1 MAQSLENLIAERNL
15 LDLATQGDAGAIASL
30 LNRSLKP
37 KGIAVQAKLDP
48 DCLHLLLESSQVP
61 SQEWVPFLQQG
72 ITNLGV
78 PSIRLV
84 KVYGRQRGTTQ
95 TAWQEVIT
103 LGQPIGSNP
112 PVIDGNLPVTH
123 FELGGGAVNGQQ
135 VVIGSKILQIT
146 GQGGVVTLSPQRKPP
161 LLRSRQAPS
170 PSASCRPI
178 TDLID
183 RQEEQEAVLTALK
196 QSIPIEFYGVAG
208 VGKTAL
214 LRSLAHHP
222 AMPAVAPDGIVYRA
236 VGQQPVEDL
245 LQAIFDDFFEY
256 DGGLPQRPADEEIW
270 YALRG
275 KQALVLLDDV
285 RLARQSLEPLLNDL
299 PSLHFI
305 LAAPEQQL
313 WDDSVSTVLTG
324 LPPYEALMLLDRYIG
339 GVISP
344 QEHPAAETLCTLLH
358 GNPLQI
364 AQVATLVR
372 EQGESFATLVTQIQ
386 AGATPATMIL
396 QTCAALPETERRV
409 LAALGVLGD
418 TSVQAHHLGG
428 LVGTSN
434 LQPMLASLVHQG
446 FVVTNG
452 IRYTLAGNL
461 LVPLRQFWNLSQWEQ
476 PIVRYFLSWARQHV
490 QVSGALAQESNLLTD
505 VVRLAFQKS
514 QWAEVVQL
522 VRLTEGAIAT
532 SCYWGT
538 WEQLWQMGLQAA
550 ENLGDQA
557 MIAHAW
563 HQLGTRALCLD
574 DTFTAHTYLTQAL
587 HLREAIGNQTG
598 VAATRHNLG
607 LLLAPTA
614 QPPQSLATQLQL
626 PPHSQAAAQL
636 QPLPQ
641 RLPDPVPLAGAS
653 SLSSDEPARRSSAV
667 LPIVLTTA
675 LFFVVGGFVAMQ
687 MFKTRSQFVLTSDR
701 LDFASQALNTT
712 SSGQTLTL
720 QNMGDQA
727 LSLGSI
733 TPTGANPTDFQV
745 TEECTKAPLPPS
757 QTCTVQVTFTP
768 QSQGDRI
775 ADLAIANRR
784 GELQRSVPLKGSS
797 PISSAGSNTG
807 NPLNPEQPNTGN
819 ATVTLRLE
827 PGNIDFGD
835 QLINQLGK
843 ARSIVLVN
851 DSLVPVTIQRMQLAG
866 AAQNEFQFDQQC
878 TGGPLAPGQSCP
890 IQVSFQPVIQGDRPA
905 TLEIFDTANRRWNV
919 PLQGNGV
926 AAAPQVPRLSITP
939 GSYDFGRE
947 PINTVSRAQTFT
959 IANLGT
965 QPLVIERFSQSGAS
979 EFKIVSNSCQTGALA
994 PNRTCQIGVTFYPRD
1009 QRDFNATLR
1018 VLSND
1023 PRGAT
1028 DIFLSGRG
1036 RLPVAAGMSVN
1047 PTALNFGA
1055 INLENSSEPRAVT
1068 ISNTGSAPLLLGDI
1082 RVGGNGDFVSDRNTP
1097 IGAACSNITLQPGQ
1111 NCGFNVVF
1119 LPQVAGDRTAQIT
1132 IPSNSPN
1139 SPATVTLRGT
1149 SNLQQLPALSI
1160 NLSSI
1165 DFSNQG
1171 IGTTSAPQSITLRNG
1186 GSASLQTGTLAFGG
1200 TNPYDFSASNSANF
1214 AISCSNITLAP
1225 GQFCAVQ
1232 VLFAPQEA
1240 GYRNAQLIIP
1250 STGSGSPARVTVG
1263 GVGLSGS
1270 SPGYPSPVP
1279 PIGIDPIRPP
1289 EIQPLGPTTR
1299 PWPPNFRSR

>member
-15 LDLATQGDAGAIASL
+15 LDLAKQGDADAIASL
-30 LNRSLKP
+30 LNRSLNP

-72 ITNLGV
+72 ITNLAV

-84 KVYGRQRGTTQ
+84 KIYGRQRGTTQ
-95 TAWQEVIT
+95 TVWQEVIT
-103 LGQPIGSNP
+103 LGQPIASNP
-112 PVIDGNLPVTH
+112 PVMDSNLPITH

-146 GQGGVVTLSPQRKPP
+146 GQGGIVTLSPQRKPP

-183 RQEEQEAVLTALK
+183 RKEEREAVLTALK

-222 AMPAVAPDGIVYRA
+222 AMPAIAPDGIVYRA

-324 LPPYEALMLLDRYIG
+324 LPPYEAVVLLDRYIG

-344 QEHPAAETLCTLLH
+344 QEHPAAETLCTLLQGH
-358 GNPLQI
+358 PLQI

-386 AGATPATMIL
+386 AGKTPATMIL

-434 LQPMLASLVHQG
+434 LQPVLASLVHQG
-446 FVVTNG
+446 FIVTNG

-461 LVPLRQFWNLSQWEQ
+461 LVPLRQFWDLSQWEQ
-476 PIVRYFLSWARQHV
+476 PIVRYFLNWARQHV
-490 QVSGALAQESNLLTD
+490 QVSGALTQESNLLTD
-505 VVRLAFQKS
+505 VVRLAVQKS

-557 MIAHAW
+557 TIAQAW

-607 LLLAPTA
+607 LLLAPIA
-614 QPPQSLATQLQL
+614 QPPQSLSTQLQL
-626 PPHSQAAAQL
+626 PTQSQAVAQL
-636 QPLPQ
+636 QPLPP
-641 RLPDPVPLAGAS
+641 LFPDPVSLAGAS
-653 SLSSDEPARRSSAV
+653 SLSSPEPARRSSAV
-667 LPIVLTTA
+667 LPIVLTA
-675 LFFVVGGFVAMQ
+675 LFFAVGGFVAMQ
-687 MFKTRSQFVLTSDR
+687 MFKTRPQFVLTSDR
-701 LDFASQALNTT
+701 LDFTSQALNTT

-720 QNMGDQA
+720 QNTGDQA

-745 TEECTKAPLPPS
+745 TEECTKAALPPS

-775 ADLAIANRR
+775 ADLAITNRR
-784 GELQRSVPLKGSS
+784 GEVQRSVPLKGSS
-797 PISSAGSNTG
+797 PMSSAGGNTG
-807 NPLNPEQPNTGN
+807 NPLNPQQPDNGN
-819 ATVTLRLE
+819 PTVTLRLE

-835 QLINQLGK
+835 QLINQPGK
-843 ARSIVLVN
+843 ARPIVLVN

-878 TGGPLAPGQSCP
+878 TGGALAPGQSCP

-905 TLEIFDTANRRWNV
+905 ALDIFDTANRRWNV
-919 PLQGNGV
+919 LLQGKGV
-926 AAAPQVPRLSITP
+926 ATAPQVPRLSITP
-939 GSYDFGRE
+939 GSYDFGRQ
-947 PINTVSRAQTFT
+947 PINVVTRAQTFT

-965 QPLVIERFSQSGAS
+965 QPLVIERFSQAGAR
-979 EFKIVSNSCQTGALA
+979 EFRIMNNSCQRGAIG
-994 PNRTCQIGVTFYPRD
+994 PNRSCQIGVTFAPVG
-1009 QRDFNATLR
+1009 QGDFSATLR
-1018 VLSND
+1018 ILSND
-1023 PRGAT
+1023 PQGAT
-1028 DIFLSGRG
+1028 DVFLSGRG
-1036 RLPVAAGMSVN
+1036 SLPVVPSINVN
-1047 PTALNFGA
+1047 PTSLNFGA
-1055 INLENSSEPRAVT
+1055 INLENASEPRAVT
-1068 ISNTGSAPLLLGDI
+1068 ISNTRSAPLLIGDI
-1082 RVGGNGDFVSDRNTP
+1082 RAGGNGDFVSDRNTP
-1097 IGAACSNITLQPGQ
+1097 IGATCSNITLQPGQ

-1119 LPQVAGDRTAQIT
+1119 LPQVEGDRTAQIT

-1139 SPATVTLRGT
+1139 SPATVTLSGRG
-1149 SNLQQLPALSI
+1149 NLQQLPALSI
-1160 NLSSI
+1160 NPSSI
-1165 DFSNQG
+1165 DFANQD
-1171 IGTTSAPQSITLRNG
+1171 IGTTSAPRSVTLRNG

-1200 TNPYDFSASNSANF
+1200 TNPYDFSASNSADF

-1263 GVGLSGS
+1263 GVGLPGS
-1270 SPGYPSPVP
+1270 SSGDPAPVP
-1279 PIGIDPIRPP
+1279 PIAIDPIRPP

-1299 PWPPNFRSR
+1299 PWPPNFQSR